1 MASNF
6 LIGIPT
12 IARDSTV
19 TCSRTADSLYP
30 FANLFGGNKTDLF
43 YLASAAS
50 GDTRLTFD
58 LGSGNTSFM
67 NYLYIGKANLLQQ
80 AYVDTITIKA
90 NSTNDYGT
98 ATTIKTLSS
107 FTSQT
112 LFGPNTEDYIE
123 KLSNSSAY
131 RYWFVN
137 YNATSASK
145 VPHAKLFFGKYLDVG
160 RDPNA
165 PATIT
170 RLKQGGATYR
180 SNFSFKISWE
190 GIEYSK
196 AIEVYLNLY
205 RTRRYR
211 PLVIFTD
218 TWHDILMGH
227 RVIFCRLTEM
237 QIPPRVT
244 DYCDISATFEELP

>member
-1 MASNF
+1 MTSNF
-6 LIGIPT
+6 LIGIPR
-12 IARDSTV
+12 IPRDSTV
-19 TCSRTADSLYP
+19 TCSRTADSSYP
-30 FANLFGGNKTDLF
+30 FTNLFGGNKSDLF
-43 YLASAAS
+43 YLSAAAS

-58 LGSGNTSFM
+58 LGSGNTAYM
-67 NYLYIGKANLLQQ
+67 NYLYLGRASLLQQ
-80 AYVDTITIKA
+80 DYVDTITIKA
-90 NSTNDYGT
+90 NSSNDYAT

-107 FTSQT
+107 FTTQT
-112 LFGPNTEDYIE
+112 LYGPNSDDYIE
-123 KLSNSSAY
+123 KLNNTANF

-145 VPHAKLFFGKYLDVG
+145 IPHAKLFFGAYIDVG

-180 SNFSFKISWE
+180 SSFTFKISWE
-190 GIEYSK
+190 GIAYTE
-196 AIEVYLNLY
+196 AIKIYLELF
-205 RTRRYR
+205 RTRRYT

-227 RVIFCRLTEM
+227 RVVFCRLTDM
-237 QIPPRVT
+237 QIPPKVT
-244 DYCDISATFEELP
+244 DYCDISATFEEMP